1 MSIVIAI
8 APTPDTANSVW
19 SALQKTGLQAA
30 APSRREQLTPQQLH
44 ALMLKTVQQ
53 RQGSTLSISP
63 ANDSLDRLWTE
74 LAADLVLA
82 NVEAPRYGWHQP
94 LDAHTPGFWQRFDPQ
109 TRFVLAYENPAEFI
123 ARSLAERN
131 RAQENFVWNADIFAR
146 LIQHWHE
153 THSLLLDTF
162 YALGSDAVLV
172 HVDQSHQ
179 VPRMLDESASE
190 AGTVVVAE
198 SLPNQPDLTVLTE
211 LLRPLVRQH
220 KPSHALWQE
229 LQAAAHAPMAMQAD
243 ESQNGQHA
251 VVACLELQTALASTR
266 RAFDASLQQQT
277 HLQDQLSA
285 EILARQRETAA
296 KLDLVKQIDAL
307 IQAQADLQQEL
318 ESLRKQHTQQ
328 AEQYQG
334 QLREQKEESELLLNQ
349 LHQVQEELE
358 KYFLKSGEE
367 AQTRAAAQQEL
378 AALKKQQEQVKKA
391 QADLQQELESLRTQN
406 TQQVEQYQGQLREQ
420 AEESELLLNQLHQV
434 QEELEKHFLKSGEEA
449 QARAAAQQEL
459 EALKK
464 QQEQVKKAQTDL
476 QQELESLRKQH
487 TQQVEQYQGQLRE
500 QTEESELL
508 LTQLH
513 QVQEELERYFLQYQD
528 QKKQLHAISQFWR
541 QQPPA
546 DLWVDMRRTEDGHGW
561 YEAEADGRWSG
572 PGTESLIELPPL
584 AAGDYLVE
592 LHIADAMA
600 PELVAGLQLVAQL
613 SDGQSLPVE
622 LVHEFGTAPSLYP
635 MVSAGMLTL
644 SASVQV
650 SWHLQLLLPQVISP
664 AEHGSSDTRQLGLRL
679 QGLRLSLQQSEN
691 PETQEPQA

>member
-146 LIQHWHE
+146 LIQSWHE
-153 THSLLLDTF
+153 SHSMLLDTF

-172 HVDQSHQ
+172 HVDQSFQ
-179 VPRMLDESASE
+179 LPWLLNVNASDE
-190 AGTVVVAE
+190 GTVVVPTK
-198 SLPNQPDLTVLTE
+198 SLPNLPDLAVLTG
-211 LLRPLVRQH
+211 LLQPLVRQH

-296 KLDLVKQIDAL
+296 KLELMRQIDEL

-334 QLREQKEESELLLNQ
+334 QLREQK
-349 LHQVQEELE
+349 
-358 KYFLKSGEE
+358 
-367 AQTRAAAQQEL
+367 
-378 AALKKQQEQVKKA
+378 
-391 QADLQQELESLRTQN
+391 
-406 TQQVEQYQGQLREQ
+406 
-420 AEESELLLNQLHQV
+420 
-434 QEELEKHFLKSGEEA
+434 
-449 QARAAAQQEL
+449 
-459 EALKK
+459 
-464 QQEQVKKAQTDL
+464 
-476 QQELESLRKQH
+476 
-487 TQQVEQYQGQLRE
+487 
-500 QTEESELL
+500 EESELL

-546 DLWVDMRRTEDGHGW
+546 ELWVDMRRTEDGHGW